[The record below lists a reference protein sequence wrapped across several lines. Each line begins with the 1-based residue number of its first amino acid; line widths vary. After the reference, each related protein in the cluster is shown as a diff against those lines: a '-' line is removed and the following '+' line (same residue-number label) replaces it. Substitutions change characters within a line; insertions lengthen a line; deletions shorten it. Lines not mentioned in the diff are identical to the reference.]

1 MSEPT
6 LESLQYTINTAYML
20 VASAGVFVITP
31 GIGLFYAGMLRKNSA
46 MQVIVQSYI
55 TTFVVTIQW
64 WIWGYALALGDGSSF
79 LGNLNMAFLKDSNP
93 GPLVEGGP
101 VPSAAYFI
109 FSVFFPVCTVQIF
122 LGSTAERGRVIP
134 AQIIGFLF
142 TTVVYC
148 PLAYWFWAPKGWL
161 LVLGTLDF
169 AGGAPVHIAGG
180 TASLAYA
187 MFLGPRKITP
197 RFHAYKPHNAT
208 MSMIGTTL
216 IWYGWLFFNSGTLQA
231 VNTRTAYIMLNT
243 HLSAS
248 AAGMTYVIYDKIFHK
263 KFSMMGACEGAIAG
277 LVAVTPSCGY
287 VAPWAAFTGGI
298 MTALVCRLTINVN
311 KWLRVDDA
319 IYSFNLHA
327 IGGCM
332 GSLVTGFFASST
344 WTDMDGSKDAIAGGW
359 IANHWVQIPYQLAG
373 LGATIGWTFVVTYI
387 LCFVVDKIP
396 GLKLRV
402 DEDQELKGMDAYDI
416 LESAG
421 ETIDGVIVNTTEILV
436 AHTPAHTPD
445 SGSFVRGEKKE

>member
-1 MSEPT
+1 
-6 LESLQYTINTAYML
+6 
-20 VASAGVFVITP
+20 
-31 GIGLFYAGMLRKNSA
+31 
-46 MQVIVQSYI
+46 
-55 TTFVVTIQW
+55 
-64 WIWGYALALGDGSSF
+64 
-79 LGNLNMAFLKDSNP
+79 
-93 GPLVEGGP
+93 
-101 VPSAAYFI
+101 
-109 FSVFFPVCTVQIF
+109 
-122 LGSTAERGRVIP
+122 
-134 AQIIGFLF
+134 
-142 TTVVYC
+142 
-148 PLAYWFWAPKGWL
+148 
-161 LVLGTLDF
+161 
-169 AGGAPVHIAGG
+169 
-180 TASLAYA
+180 
-187 MFLGPRKITP
+187 
-197 RFHAYKPHNAT
+197 
-208 MSMIGTTL
+208 
-216 IWYGWLFFNSGTLQA
+216 
-231 VNTRTAYIMLNT
+231 
-243 HLSAS
+243 
-248 AAGMTYVIYDKIFHK
+248 
-263 KFSMMGACEGAIAG
+263 
-277 LVAVTPSCGY
+277 
-287 VAPWAAFTGGI
+287 